1 MEEKLPVQKPTSNLS
16 RLSTLLRERWP
27 EYVIEILVIIL
38 SISASFALDE
48 WKDKQRKQE
57 LEQLYLKE
65 LARDIEADINQL
77 NEIITETKQ
86 IVFKANTLINLN
98 QQALQPDYGQLTSD
112 IRFTFKRPRFVAQD
126 ATFSDLKSTGNMQSL
141 SSFSLKNELFN
152 YYKQY
157 ESIILIET
165 AELEATNAFIGPYML
180 RKLPLSGGRKNGQE
194 LILTNLFKDVEFQNS
209 MLLRQSTRQELLQEY
224 IQAMKQGKQILVAIK
239 MQSK

>member
-1 MEEKLPVQKPTSNLS
+1 MEEDLPVQKPTSNLG

-27 EYVIEILVIIL
+27 EYVIEILVIVL

-65 LARDIEADINQL
+65 LARDIESDISQL
-77 NEIITETKQ
+77 TEIIAETKQ
-86 IVFKANTLINLN
+86 VISKASGLINLSR
-98 QQALQPDYGQLTSD
+98 QGSQPDYSQVISD

-141 SSFSLKNELFN
+141 SNFSLKNNLFN

-157 ESIILIET
+157 ESIVLIET
-165 AELEATNAFIGPYML
+165 AELEVTNALIGPYMV
-180 RKLPLSGGRKNGQE
+180 RRLPLMGESRKDQK
-194 LILTNLFKDVEFQNS
+194 LILSGLFNEIEFQNS

-224 IQAMKQGKQILVAIK
+224 SQVLTQGKRILAAIK
-239 MQSK
+239 SQPI